1 MGFKVGGSD
10 IKSCP
15 KENLKSWPSVIV
27 ITLSGL
33 EVPGRFKH
41 PTFSTGLNFRKR
53 HKDPVICFLN

>member
-27 ITLSGL
+27 ITLSG
-33 EVPGRFKH
+33 
-41 PTFSTGLNFRKR
+41 S
-53 HKDPVICFLN
+53 